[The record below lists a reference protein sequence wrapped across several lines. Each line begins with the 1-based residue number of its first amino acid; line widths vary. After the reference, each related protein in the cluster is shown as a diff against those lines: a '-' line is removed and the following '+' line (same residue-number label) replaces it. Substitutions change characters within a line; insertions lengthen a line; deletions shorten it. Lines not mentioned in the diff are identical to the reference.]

1 MRQVSGADGPI
12 PLFRMKK
19 PLEPNQL
26 QMDYRFMAHS
36 NIVSDPILASGA
48 AAFRVFRVTWCDV
61 RKMFVALTDQGE
73 LLAHSADRSEVAEI
87 ALREAT
93 AASGQGAMVAVR
105 LEPCA
110 LSSL

>member
-1 MRQVSGADGPI
+1 MP
-12 PLFRMKK
+12 RMKK
-19 PLEPNQL
+19 SLEPNL
-26 QMDYRFMAHS
+26 SRADYEFMAH
-36 NIVSDPILASGA
+36 NKVAVDPVLASGA
-48 AAFRVFRVTWCDV
+48 AACRVFRVTWCNA

-110 LSSL
+110 LSSALMG